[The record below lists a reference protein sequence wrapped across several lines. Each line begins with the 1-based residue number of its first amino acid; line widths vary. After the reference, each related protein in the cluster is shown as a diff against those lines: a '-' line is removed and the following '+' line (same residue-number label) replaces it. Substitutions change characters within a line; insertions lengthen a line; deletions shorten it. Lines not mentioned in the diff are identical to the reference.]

1 MLLLVILTMFSN
13 QGSLLGMERYAK
25 LNRQTLNGLLATHI
39 ANPPS
44 DATFRLLLAQL
55 DVDGFEAL
63 LQQWMAAQPSF
74 TESVDTLVC
83 VGKTLRGYVRANRF
97 WRTAFYR
104 PGEPVLQYAGRC
116 DCPKHLRHRCRRRDL
131 GLAPAVGLR

>member
-83 VGKTLRGYVRANRF
+83 VGKTLRGYAAAGDLAARPRA
-97 WRTAFYR
+97 
-104 PGEPVLQYAGRC
+104 GG
-116 DCPKHLRHRCRRRDL
+116 
-131 GLAPAVGLR
+131 